1 MKIKTIALIGM
12 VALMHTSQ
20 AQQPDSKTVNIT
32 NGWKILV
39 GDNPAYVQPSL
50 DDKNWKLV
58 NVKSKQKAN
67 EKFRRLYCPYLFC
80 IVSGE

>member
-1 MKIKTIALIGM
+1 MKIKIIGLISM
-12 VALMHTSQ
+12 LVLMYTSQ

-50 DDKNWKLV
+50 DDKNWNLV
-58 NVKSKQKAN
+58 SVLTKEKSQ
-67 EKFRRLYCPYLFC
+67 
-80 IVSGE
+80 